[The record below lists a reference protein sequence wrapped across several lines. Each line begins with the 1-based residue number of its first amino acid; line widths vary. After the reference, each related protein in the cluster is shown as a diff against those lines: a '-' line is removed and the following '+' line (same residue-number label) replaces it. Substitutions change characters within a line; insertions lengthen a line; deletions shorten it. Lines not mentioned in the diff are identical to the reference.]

1 MKNKIQDYLN
11 RYQTNFSLEKTK
23 PNKTLKPN

>member
-1 MKNKIQDYLN
+1 MKNKTQDNLN
-11 RYQTNFSLEKTK
+11 RSQTNSNLEITK